1 MSTNWLAF
9 IPYVLLRIFNII
21 LDLIGLLL
29 ASLSQSRLLF
39 LQNKRTIFWQ
49 LFKQQLFR
57 AGTKSV
63 LVVTLIALLLSWLVT
78 AHAYS
83 LLPSNIQFYEYYA
96 QFFVIAVVR
105 EIGPLICGLILIA
118 RSASTITFEI
128 GHLQLNRQ
136 FEALAAMAMPPIFF
150 FLLPVLL
157 ALPLRLLLMVVTFI
171 FVCFIS
177 SFAFINLNYHT
188 PISFADF
195 ANLIIWQ
202 ITPLEIVVL
211 FIKGSIG
218 GLLIALIS
226 VYFGATVKDK
236 FTDVSEAISR
246 ATSLQLLVFVSLN
259 VGMSVINYL

>member
-1 MSTNWLAF
+1 MSTNWLAR
-9 IPYVLLRIFNII
+9 IPYVLSRLIYIM

-29 ASLSQSRLLF
+29 TSVSQSRLL
-39 LQNKRTIFWQ
+39 LIQNKRIIFWRLFNDQ
-49 LFKQQLFR
+49 LFK

-63 LVVTLIALLLSWLVT
+63 LVVSVIAILLSWLVT
-78 AHAYS
+78 ARAYS
-83 LLPSNIQFYEYYA
+83 LLPSNIQFYDYYA

-118 RSASTITFEI
+118 RSASTITYEI

-136 FEALAAMAMPPIFF
+136 FEALNAMAMPPIFF
-150 FLLPVLL
+150 FLLPALL
-157 ALPLRLLLMVVTFI
+157 ALPLRLLMMVFTFI
-171 FVCFIS
+171 FVCFVS
-177 SFAFINLNYHT
+177 SFAFININFNA
-188 PISFADF
+188 PILFFDF
-195 ANLIIWQ
+195 INLIASQ
-202 ITPLEIVVL
+202 LNVLEIIAL
-211 FIKGSIG
+211 LIKVIIG

-226 VYFGATVKDK
+226 VYFGAQVEDK